1 MKQMIAFLLAV
12 LPTLMIGCTA
22 KDVIR
27 TDSTGNPPAYT
38 QITQEEA
45 RRMINREDGHVV
57 VDVRRQDE
65 YDSGHIPGAILIPNE
80 EIETAPPPA
89 LPDKTQTILI
99 YCRSGRRSK
108 EAAQKL
114 AEMGYTNVYEFGG
127 IITWEGEITPPKLE
141 DEMENTAVL
150 EFHSFDG
157 GGPSFTA
164 VLEDSSIVAVEK
176 TVEYSKPNHAELDG
190 AGFTVTFTFSGRKAG
205 KTGLVIEERSPIAG
219 NYDRTY
225 AVTVSDDMH
234 VMVEALGVLDLDV
247 SAELVEPVPVLAIMI
262 EDQVFFADFEDNASA
277 EALIEQLSG
286 EPLSLELHD
295 YGGFEKVG
303 DLPWELP
310 GCDESITTVPGDI
323 ILYQGKQ
330 ITIYYGENT
339 WELTRLARIPDVT
352 KEYLLRFLGAGNI
365 SVRIWVEWRA

>member
-1 MKQMIAFLLAV
+1 
-12 LPTLMIGCTA
+12 
-22 KDVIR
+22 
-27 TDSTGNPPAYT
+27 
-38 QITQEEA
+38 
-45 RRMINREDGHVV
+45 
-57 VDVRRQDE
+57 
-65 YDSGHIPGAILIPNE
+65 
-80 EIETAPPPA
+80 
-89 LPDKTQTILI
+89 
-99 YCRSGRRSK
+99 
-108 EAAQKL
+108 
-114 AEMGYTNVYEFGG
+114 
-127 IITWEGEITPPKLE
+127 
-141 DEMENTAVL
+141 
-150 EFHSFDG
+150 
-157 GGPSFTA
+157 
-164 VLEDSSIVAVEK
+164 
-176 TVEYSKPNHAELDG
+176 
-190 AGFTVTFTFSGRKAG
+190 
-205 KTGLVIEERSPIAG
+205 
-219 NYDRTY
+219 
-225 AVTVSDDMH
+225 
-234 VMVEALGVLDLDV
+234 
-247 SAELVEPVPVLAIMI
+247 MI